1 MIEVNVRELKNSL
14 GRYLKRVQAEEE
26 VTVTEHGRTI
36 ARLVPAKV
44 PEIHEA
50 LQPLLRDGHVRWT
63 GGKPSGTRKPP
74 KMRGRGLSEQILE
87 DRR

>member
-1 MIEVNVRELKNSL
+1 MRELKNIL
-14 GRYLKRVQAEEE
+14 GRYLKRVQAGEE
-26 VTVTEHGRTI
+26 VTVTEYGRTV

-50 LQPLLRDGHVRWT
+50 LQPLQRDRHVRWT
-63 GGKPSGTRKPP
+63 GGKPSGTGKPP
-74 KMRGRGLSEQILE
+74 KMRGRSLSGQILE